1 LLGLVVHLILKM
13 GTKKEH
19 QIACL
24 RYHLSIA
31 IEERRYAIDNVKGI
45 REEIKK
51 LTSTNPLT
59 SVSKEEKIK

>member
-1 LLGLVVHLILKM
+1 M

-31 IEERRYAIDNVKGI
+31 IEERRYAN
-45 REEIKK
+45 EQEI
-51 LTSTNPLT
+51 S
-59 SVSKEEKIK
+59 